1 MLQFLWKS
9 KKKKKFTH
17 FLRYFWLV
25 KENINM
31 KIKRIEKAGSFFE
44 FSTSKLGCMEI
55 FMKICAKKYWP
66 IFWKIEAKMKIKILK
81 IGKMS
86 SIFDFL
92 ISKLDYVE
100 FFMKIWEKSF
110 FVKFLPKKIYKNR
123 ERILSS
129 FKKRL
134 CGIN

>member
-1 MLQFLWKS
+1 
-9 KKKKKFTH
+9 
-17 FLRYFWLV
+17 
-25 KENINM
+25 
-31 KIKRIEKAGSFFE
+31 
-44 FSTSKLGCMEI
+44 
-55 FMKICAKKYWP
+55 
-66 IFWKIEAKMKIKILK
+66 MKIKILK

-110 FVKFLPKKIYKNR
+110 FSKFLPEKIYKNR

-129 FKKRL
+129 FKKKL
-134 CGIN
+134 HGINWLINLIISLKSGNGLIM